1 MHICTINQ
9 FDVVYLLQNK
19 HQDLLKLTAL
29 KKILT
34 IIVLALLISACK
46 KREVVD
52 LKVKAAFT
60 YEIQDNNFT
69 VPVRIALNNKSEQA
83 QFYKWTFEGGNPA
96 TYDKRDPG
104 VISFSTAGNIKVKL
118 EVWGDLGRDSTEV
131 LVVLD
136 SVPKAAFDVVPII
149 NNFGTTTFKITNT
162 SYGGVKKFNWLFAGV
177 VPTTSTLKNPNN
189 IVISTV
195 GEYRIFLEALNDRGK
210 KDTISKTVKVLPA
223 LSAAFDIV
231 PSFDDEDYEAPL
243 IATLHNS
250 SISTTIHN
258 WTAPGGI
265 VINPMDSIPTV
276 KFNTPGTYVVTYKAS
291 NGKDSTT
298 ITRSIVVKPNT
309 GLRTFTNVKLGINT
323 AQSTLGC
330 YFSTILRTVLRK
342 EEVTQTNGN
351 KIDLAFYGLS
361 QSFSFNLFVPP
372 TDAATWAF
380 APIPNATN
388 TKIINSQELCGCG
401 TNFTAANFDNVINGT
416 AFNSLVVTVTT
427 NGSQQFNSSIVP
439 RVVLFENAN
448 GKKGAIKIKQY
459 VNNGLDSYILCDIKV
474 QKD

>member
-1 MHICTINQ
+1 
-9 FDVVYLLQNK
+9 
-19 HQDLLKLTAL
+19 L

-34 IIVLALLISACK
+34 IIVLALLFSACK

-69 VPVRIALNNKSEQA
+69 VPVRIALYNKSEQA
-83 QFYKWTFEGGNPA
+83 QFYKWTFEGGIPA

-104 VISFSTAGNIKVKL
+104 VITFNNAGNIKVKL

-131 LVVLD
+131 LIILD
-136 SVPKAAFDVVPII
+136 SVPKAAFSVVPVI

-162 SYGGVKKFNWLFAGV
+162 SYGGVTKFNWLFTGV
-177 VPTTSTLKNPNN
+177 LPSTSNLKNPND
-189 IVISTV
+189 IVISAV

-210 KDTISKTVKVLPA
+210 KDTISKIVKVLPA
-223 LSAAFDIV
+223 LSAGFEII

-243 IATLHNS
+243 IATLQNS
-250 SISTTIHN
+250 SVSTTMHN
-258 WTAPGGI
+258 WIAPGGI
-265 VINPMDSIPTV
+265 ITNPTDSITTV
-276 KFNTPGTYVVTYKAS
+276 KFNTPGTYTVTYKAS
-291 NGKDSTT
+291 NGKDSAT
-298 ITRSIVVKPNT
+298 ITRSIIVKPNT
-309 GLRTFTNVKLGINT
+309 GLRTFLNVKLGINS
-323 AQSTLGC
+323 AQSTLGS
-330 YFSTILRTVLRK
+330 YFSTILRTVIRK
-342 EEVTQTNGN
+342 EEVTSLNGN
-351 KIDLAFYGLS
+351 KIDLVFYGLS

-372 TDAATWAF
+372 SDAPSWTF
-380 APIPNATN
+380 TPIPNATY

-401 TNFTAANFDNVINGT
+401 VNFTAANFDNVTNGT
-416 AFNSLVVTVTT
+416 AFNSVPITVTT
-427 NGSQQFNSSIVP
+427 NGSQQFNSSVLP
-439 RVVLFENAN
+439 RVVLFENAI

>member
-1 MHICTINQ
+1 VPY
-9 FDVVYLLQNK
+9 FK
-19 HQDLLKLTAL
+19 KLTAL
-29 KKILT
+29 KRIP
-34 IIVLALLISACK
+34 IIIIIALLFSTCK

-69 VPVRIALNNKSEQA
+69 VPVRIALTNKSEQA
-83 QFYKWTFEGGNPA
+83 QFYKWTFEGGNLA

-104 VISFSTAGNIKVKL
+104 IITFNTAGNIKVKL
-118 EVWGDLGRDSTEV
+118 EVWGEFGRDSTEV
-131 LVVLD
+131 SIVLD

-149 NNFGTTTFKITNT
+149 NNFGATTFKITNT
-162 SYGGVKKFNWLFAGV
+162 SYGGVTKFNWLFAGV
-177 VPTTSTLKNPNN
+177 VPSTSTLRNPNN

-223 LSAAFDIV
+223 LSASFGIV

-243 IATLHNS
+243 VATLQNN

-258 WTAPGGI
+258 WTALGG
-265 VINPMDSIPTV
+265 VVTNATDSIPMV
-276 KFNTPGTYVVTYKAS
+276 RFNNPGTYVVTYKAS

-298 ITRSIVVKPNT
+298 ITRSIIVKPNT
-309 GLRTFTNVKLGINT
+309 GLRIFTNVKLGINT
-323 AQSTLGC
+323 AQSTLGN

-342 EEVTQTNGN
+342 EEVTQFNGS
-351 KIDLAFYGLS
+351 KIDLVFYGLS

-372 TDAATWAF
+372 TDASLWTF
-380 APIPNATN
+380 AAIPNATN
-388 TKIINSQELCGCG
+388 TKIINSQELCACG
-401 TNFTAANFDNVINGT
+401 TNFTAANFDIVTNGT
-416 AFNSLVVTVTT
+416 AFNGVTVTVT
-427 NGSQQFNSSIVP
+427 ANGSQQFNNSLVP
-439 RVVLFENAN
+439 RVVLFENAI

-459 VNNGLDSYILCDIKV
+459 VNDGLNSYILCDIKV